1 MTQPVTDNR
10 TVLTVSVWRYDNQ
23 GVAAAMMKTLR
34 MRRID
39 ASSSAQFANRY
50 ATFAVRNVSSL
61 IRHCTSLTSCPIVGA
76 PPP

>member
-39 ASSSAQFANRY
+39 ASSSAQFANR
-50 ATFAVRNVSSL
+50 
-61 IRHCTSLTSCPIVGA
+61 
-76 PPP
+76 